1 MVLEKSAGHK
11 RIEWLDIIKGYCM
24 LFVMPHHLPF
34 VPMIYKSIYAPF
46 FLTAFWI
53 SGGYTFNSEMQWNR
67 FLIKKV
73 QTLLVP
79 TMVLGLICIVSSQI
93 LSFNEISNMGE
104 QLRDLLL
111 QDGTDGHRLWF
122 VAAMFVA
129 CCIFYPISKI
139 KDTKVYFL
147 VLFLL
152 GVGNIV
158 FCEYVYGGYLPWH
171 LSVMGVICVWM
182 GIGYY
187 IRKSIPIDRLEKILC
202 SKYFLGGV
210 VLVYSI
216 LEFIAIKFLGV
227 QYIGFSDWQ
236 EGVLLYFIINIIGVS
251 VIAGIANLIIPRW
264 ISNIIIF
271 IGQNTLFYFAFHG
284 KIESLL
290 IAVIH
295 KIGIGNLV
303 WDYSYISSV
312 LLTLLT
318 AVVLIIPCMIFRKL
332 LPFAVGK
339 TYRRVNKR
347 VV

>member
-24 LFVMPHHLPF
+24 LFVMLHHLPF
-34 VPMIYKSIYAPF
+34 VPMIYKSIYAPI

-187 IRKSIPIDRLEKILC
+187 IRKSIPIDRLEKLLR
-202 SKYFLGGV
+202 SKAFLGGV
-210 VLVYSI
+210 MFIYSM
-216 LEFIAIKFLGV
+216 LEFVEIYFWDV
-227 QYIGFSDWQ
+227 HYIGFSDYQ
-236 EGVLLYFIINIIGVS
+236 EGILPYFLINIIGVFF
-251 VIAGIANLIIPRW
+251 IAGIANLTIPKWLSKIIV
-264 ISNIIIF
+264 F

-284 KIESLL
+284 KVESLL
-290 IAVIH
+290 ITVIH
-295 KIGIGNLV
+295 KMGIWNLV